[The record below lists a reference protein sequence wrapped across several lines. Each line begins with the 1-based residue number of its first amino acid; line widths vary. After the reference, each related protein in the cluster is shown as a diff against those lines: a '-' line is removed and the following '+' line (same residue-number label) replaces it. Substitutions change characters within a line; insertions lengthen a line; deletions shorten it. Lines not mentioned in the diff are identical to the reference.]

1 MTFLYQL
8 FGTILRFIYDLIG
21 NYGWSI
27 VIFSLFAKII
37 TLPLTIKQTRS
48 MQMMQYIN
56 PKMTEL
62 QKKYAN
68 NKEKLNEEMMKLYQ
82 QYNYSPL
89 SGCLPLLI
97 QMPILMGLWGAL
109 RNPELYVFS
118 SAEFANISQNFLW
131 INNMTYSP
139 LQIFQQN
146 GFTLVFFLSLI
157 IPAVSV
163 ALTIWQQKQTTSQGP
178 SQQNMKGMQ
187 IFMTVFIAYM
197 GFTFTQGLAIYWTFQ
212 TALTVAQNLI
222 MNKFFPPKII
232 EIKK

>member
-1 MTFLYQL
+1 MTFLYQI
-8 FGTILRFIYDLIG
+8 FGTILRFIYDLIA

-27 VIFSLFAKII
+27 VILSIFAKVI
-37 TLPLTIKQTRS
+37 TLPLTIKQTQS
-48 MQMMQYIN
+48 MQMMQFIN

-68 NKEKLNEEMMKLYQ
+68 NKEKLNEEVMNLYK

-89 SGCLPLLI
+89 SGCLPLVI

-118 SAEFANISQNFLW
+118 ASEFVNVSQSFLW
-131 INNMTYSP
+131 IKDMSFSP

-146 GFTLVFFLSLI
+146 GFTMVFVLSLI
-157 IPAVSV
+157 IPAISV
-163 ALTIWQQKQTTSQGP
+163 ALTIWQQKQTMAQGA
-178 SQQNMKGMQ
+178 SAQNMKGMQ

-212 TALTVAQNLI
+212 TALTVAQNVI
-222 MNKFFPPKII
+222 MKKFFPPKIP